1 MALIIWIHVY
11 KCYINVYMYFLC
23 TYQNYTYIMYIIF
36 PIIECIQLYACL
48 HITSA
53 IYINTLHITVKY
65 N

>member
-1 MALIIWIHVY
+1 
-11 KCYINVYMYFLC
+11 MYFLC
-23 TYQNYTYIMYIIF
+23 TDQNYTYIIYIIF
-36 PIIECIQLYACL
+36 LIIEYIQLYACL